1 MALSFPASPA
11 VGEVFSSA
19 GGRAWKWTGARWQ
32 SIPQPAN
39 WQSAAYT
46 GDGTTT
52 TYAIPGTLADDN
64 PAAVSVVIQGVT
76 QEPGTDYTVNATTG
90 ILTTSSPVPNGSR
103 IVIRHLQVLPSPTSL
118 SAEQLGA
125 LTANSVIDG
134 GSF

>member
-1 MALSFPASPA
+1 MPLSFPATPA
-11 VGEVFSSA
+11 PGDVYTA
-19 GGRAWKWTGARWQ
+19 ATRAWKWSGARWQ
-32 SIPQPAN
+32 SIPLPVN

-52 TYAIPGTLADDN
+52 TFAIPGTLADDN

-76 QEPGTDYTVNATTG
+76 QEPGQDYTVSAATG
-90 ILTTSSPVPNGSR
+90 LLTTSSPVPSASR

-125 LTANSVIDG
+125 LTANSVIEG
-134 GSF
+134 GSY